1 MTRTPAWVGQRVGRS
16 VLKKWEE
23 IIGQVN
29 DIDRVLSVIITILA
43 SSLRWDNGRVFES
56 VMSVGERWFW

>member
-1 MTRTPAWVGQRVGRS
+1 MR
-16 VLKKWEE
+16 E

-56 VMSVGERWFW
+56 VMSVGERWFGRRVKRGFRAETWFGTS